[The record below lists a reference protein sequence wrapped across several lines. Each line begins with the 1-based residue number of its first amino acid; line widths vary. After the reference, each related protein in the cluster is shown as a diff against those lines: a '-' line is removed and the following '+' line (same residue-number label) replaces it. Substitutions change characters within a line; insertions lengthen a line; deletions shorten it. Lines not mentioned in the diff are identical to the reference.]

1 MRDLVISGVGI
12 TAAVGQGKE
21 AVNTALRDQLHAF
34 RIMRKPG
41 RQAEGTR
48 FIGAEIDTVQL
59 PKFISPKIR
68 RTASWSAQV
77 TLATV
82 SEAWNDADLEHVDP
96 QRIGLIIGGSNVQ
109 QRDLVLLQD
118 NYRGRLN
125 FLRPNYG
132 MMFLDTDIIGLCTQ
146 EFAIKGVAFTVG
158 AASASGHFAIIQ
170 AAQAV
175 LSGQVDACIAVGGHT
190 DISYWECQGLRAL
203 GAMGSDRYADDWARA
218 CRPFD
223 QDHDG
228 FIFGESCGA
237 VVVEPLAGIRK
248 STPYAHLA
256 GWSAIADGHRDP
268 DPSLEGETRAI
279 RTALVASGL
288 HSEDIDYI
296 NTHGTGSALGDRIE
310 LDALKACALTKPYLN
325 ATKSIL
331 GHGLSSAGA
340 VEVIATI
347 LQMES
352 GYLHATRNLENPI
365 DEQFS
370 WVKGTSKHY
379 KIKNALN
386 LSFGFGGLNSAIC
399 LRNAK
404 H

>member
-1 MRDLVISGVGI
+1 MRDLVITGVGI
-12 TAAVGQGKE
+12 TAAVGQGKK
-21 AVNTALRDQLHAF
+21 AVNAALRDQLHAF

-41 RQAEGTR
+41 RQAEGTS
-48 FIGAEIDTVQL
+48 FIGAEIDAVQL
-59 PKFISPKIR
+59 PEFIGPKIR

-77 TLATV
+77 ALATI
-82 SEAWNDADLEHVDP
+82 SEAWNDAGLENADP
-96 QRIGLIIGGSNVQ
+96 ERVGLIVGGSNVQ

-132 MMFLDTDIIGLCTQ
+132 MVFLDTDIIGLCTQ
-146 EFAIKGVAFTVG
+146 EFAIKGLAYTVA
-158 AASASGHFAIIQ
+158 AASASGHVAIIQ

-175 LSGQVDACIAVGGHT
+175 LSGQVDACIAVGALT
-190 DISYWECQGLRAL
+190 DISYWECQGLRAI
-203 GAMGSDRYADDWARA
+203 GAMGSDRYADDSARA

-237 VVVEPLAGIRK
+237 VVVESLASTKK
-248 STPYAHLA
+248 SNPYAHLA
-256 GWSAIADGHRDP
+256 GWSAVSDGHRNP

-279 RTALVASGL
+279 RTALLASGL

-310 LDALKACALTKPYLN
+310 LDALNACALTKPYLN

-331 GHGLSSAGA
+331 GHGLSSAGT

-370 WVKGTSKHY
+370 WVKGISMDY
-379 KIKNALN
+379 KIKSALN
-386 LSFGFGGLNSAIC
+386 LSFGFGGFNSAIC
-399 LRNAK
+399 LRNAR